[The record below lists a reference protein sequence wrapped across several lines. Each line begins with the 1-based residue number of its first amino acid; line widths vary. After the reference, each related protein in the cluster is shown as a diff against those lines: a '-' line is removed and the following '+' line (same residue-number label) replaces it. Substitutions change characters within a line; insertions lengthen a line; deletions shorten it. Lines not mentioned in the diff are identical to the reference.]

1 MIYVL
6 VVDDIRRKAEA
17 IQLNLQDPEFL
28 KEIRREFND
37 DLSVL
42 VAQVKQG
49 ATITDIVQSAKQ
61 ELTKIAEGSML
72 VTVLDLQME
81 GSYQG
86 ARLFITNFESHIAL
100 GKIVVISDK
109 VGQNDENVQDLV
121 RSYGAMYAISSTKSQ
136 RQMAVIN
143 ALSFIKK
150 GA

>member
-17 IQLNLQDPEFL
+17 IQLNLQDPDFV

-37 DLSVL
+37 DLSIL
-42 VAQVKQG
+42 VAQVTQG
-49 ATITDIVQSAKQ
+49 ATISEIVQSAKL
-61 ELTKIAEGSML
+61 ELSKIVEGSML
-72 VTVLDLQME
+72 VTVLDLQMA

-86 ARLFITNFESHIAL
+86 ARLFIADFESHTAL

-109 VGQNDENVQDLV
+109 VGQNHENVQELMA
-121 RSYGAMYAISSTKSQ
+121 SYGAMYAISSTKSQ

-143 ALSFIKK
+143 ALSFLKK
-150 GA
+150 GS